1 MPTGWTGGCPSAGFG
16 YLTPAA
22 FVALV
27 PHGGFA
33 QQDRHVAQDN
43 EVKPFLCRPPPRPAI
58 LSHL

>member
-1 MPTGWTGGCPSAGFG
+1 MPTGWTGGCPLAGFG
-16 YLTPAA
+16 NLTPAA

-43 EVKPFLCRPPPRPAI
+43 EVKPVLCRPRP
-58 LSHL
+58 